1 MSSEV
6 LTETFLYIGPDKISF
21 CIFEGIDKK
30 IFEKDI
36 LISDFSEKENL
47 DYLIDKFFKENI
59 IKIEKKINKF
69 INDINLIIFDPNFVL
84 IQASIKKNT
93 TGKKINKKD
102 LSHMLFDLKQKIKEN
117 NNDKKIIQMRI
128 NSFILDKK
136 EYLTLDDNFE
146 CGELCLQVD
155 FICLSNKIIQEL
167 SEKMKKYQINIDRIF
182 SAKYLKDH
190 YSKYENNDCKNAA
203 RLKYEN
209 DENEVFLIKKKT
221 AKRGFFERF
230 FSFFN

>member
-1 MSSEV
+1 M
-6 LTETFLYIGPDKISF
+6 TTIAK
-21 CIFEGIDKK
+21 
-30 IFEKDI
+30 
-36 LISDFSEKENL
+36 
-47 DYLIDKFFKENI
+47 
-59 IKIEKKINKF
+59 
-69 INDINLIIFDPNFVL
+69 DINLIIFDPNFVL

-136 EYLTLDDNFE
+136 EYLTLDDDFE

-155 FICLSNKIIQEL
+155 FICLSNKIIQKL
-167 SEKMKKYQINIDRIF
+167 TEKMKKYQISIDRFF

-209 DENEVFLIKKKT
+209 DENEVFLIKKRT

>member
-6 LTETFLYIGPDKISF
+6 LTETFLYIGPDKISL

-36 LISDFSEKENL
+36 LITDFSEKENL
-47 DYLIDKFFKENI
+47 DYLIDKFFEENI

-167 SEKMKKYQINIDRIF
+167 SEKMKKYQISIDRIF

-209 DENEVFLIKKKT
+209 DENEVFLIKKRT